1 MRKQKESVFLNVF
14 AYYILFR
21 CYNVIFIIFYNI
33 IYIKIDL
40 SFFKI
45 RYLQR
50 IKQQKNDLFL
60 LSFEAFTFHFRKY
73 NERNKKQKVIQKMKR
88 LLKDII
94 KNEADKE

>member
-1 MRKQKESVFLNVF
+1 MFIYYFLQ
-14 AYYILFR
+14 YY
-21 CYNVIFIIFYNI
+21 

-60 LSFEAFTFHFRKY
+60 FSFEAFILYFREY
-73 NERNKKQKVIQKMKR
+73 NERNSKQKSNSESEKTSKR
-88 LLKDII
+88 
-94 KNEADKE
+94 